1 MPRIS
6 GAGARGGLKGAGEGV
21 NTGEGHEGWSFIEPT
36 DLDFIQAY
44 PEVARREE
52 ERWQAISPWLETDP
66 AVAASLA
73 PPPLPAYIN
82 AAVASK
88 AQDIVLPLI
97 LSNGIVRLS
106 TIRTHLERSGVPDL
120 PQLALLRE
128 PELLGVLGGNVVS
141 IDGAC
146 ALLSI
151 GDRALDP
158 FRGFLL
164 KMLRTRGRTV
174 RRTDVM
180 EGAAAALGVAPSNSV
195 YMRCLGDLC
204 ISRGSTW
211 VMKTGA

>member
-36 DLDFIQAY
+36 DLDFIEAY

-120 PQLALLRE
+120 PSWHCC
-128 PELLGVLGGNVVS
+128 GNPS
-141 IDGAC
+141 CSGC
-146 ALLSI
+146 L
-151 GDRALDP
+151 
-158 FRGFLL
+158 
-164 KMLRTRGRTV
+164 
-174 RRTDVM
+174 
-180 EGAAAALGVAPSNSV
+180 EGTL
-195 YMRCLGDLC
+195 
-204 ISRGSTW
+204 
-211 VMKTGA
+211 